1 MHAAD
6 LRSLYIFKDKRV
18 LSIGSSYSS
27 EGVVLEAYKH
37 GCKRVVNSYRTN
49 AIGMIRESQSE
60 GIATEHPILTDIEVI
75 VFSIVPKRFF
85 FLKKLEIDCFFS
97 VI

>member
-6 LRSLYIFKDKRV
+6 VRSLYIFKDKRV

-27 EGVVLEAYKH
+27 ESVVLEAYKH

-49 AIGMIRESQSE
+49 GIGFIRESQSE
-60 GIATEHPILTDIEVI
+60 GIAAEHPILTDIEVI
-75 VFSIVPKRFF
+75 VFLNCLKRFF
-85 FLKKLEIDCFFS
+85 SQKIKIDCFFS